1 MPLRT
6 PGLRRLVATHPRLL
20 FAVVSIVAFL
30 APTATAT
37 AKLAGNHSETML
49 IDD

>member
-1 MPLRT
+1 MT
-6 PGLRRLVATHPRLL
+6 KHPRLF
-20 FAVVSIVAFL
+20 FAVVTIVAFL
-30 APTATAT
+30 APAASAS